1 MKSKACI
8 KSIASY
14 LPEKILTNKDFEKF
28 LDTSDEWISRRTGI
42 KQRYVANEEEK
53 TSDLA
58 YKAGLKAI
66 QRAGIKKDDIDMLIV
81 ATLSPDY
88 FTMPSTATI
97 VANKLGLG
105 NISSF
110 DISAACSGFIYML
123 QIAKAMVESGI
134 KKNVLIIGAE
144 KISSILDYSDRTTC
158 VLFGDGA
165 GACVISAAEGKG
177 ILDVH
182 TGSDGEFQ
190 DLLCTKRSNDFKTPL
205 GLKLEM
211 KGNEV
216 FKVAVKTLAEDVAYL
231 LEKNNLNKEDID
243 LFIPHQA
250 NLRIINNVKE
260 KLGFN
265 DDQCVMCVEKYGNTS
280 AASIPIAINEAYE
293 NGRLI
298 NGKLMLLDA
307 FGGGFTWGSALAY
320 FDGKDYKDLE
330 I

>member
-1 MKSKACI
+1 MKLKACI

-14 LPEKILTNKDFEKF
+14 LPEKTLTNKDFESF
-28 LDTSDEWISRRTGI
+28 LDTSDEWILKRTGI
-42 KQRYVANEEEK
+42 KQRYIASETEN

-58 YKAGLKAI
+58 YKAAIKAI
-66 QRAGIKKDDIDMLIV
+66 QRAKIQTNDIDLIIV

-88 FTMPSTATI
+88 FTMPSTAVV
-97 VANKLGLG
+97 VANKLGLKG
-105 NISSF
+105 VSAF

-123 QIAKAMVESGI
+123 ELARSMVESGA

-144 KISSILDYSDRTTC
+144 KISSVLDYTDRTTC

-165 GACVISAAEGKG
+165 GACVVSASEGKG
-177 ILDVH
+177 IIDIH
-182 TGSDGEFQ
+182 TGSDGEFK
-190 DLLCTKRSNDFKTPL
+190 DLLCTKRSNQTKQLEPI
-205 GLKLEM
+205 KLEM

-216 FKVAVKTLAEDVAYL
+216 FKVAVKTLSDDVSYL
-231 LEKNNLNKEDID
+231 LDKNKLKTSDID

-250 NLRIINNVKE
+250 NLRIISYVQE
-260 KLGFN
+260 KLGLS
-265 DDQCVMCVEKYGNTS
+265 DEQCVVCVDKFGNTS

-293 NGRLI
+293 QGRLT

-320 FDGKDYKDLE
+320 FDGIDYKNL
-330 I
+330 

>member
-1 MKSKACI
+1 MKLKACI
-8 KSIASY
+8 RSIASY
-14 LPEKILTNKDFEKF
+14 LPSKTLTNKDFENF
-28 LDTSDEWISRRTGI
+28 LDTSDEWIIKRTGI
-42 KQRYVANEEEK
+42 KQRYIAEDNEN

-58 YKAGLKAI
+58 YKAGLLAI
-66 QRAGIKKDDIDMLIV
+66 KRAKIDAKDIDLVIV

-97 VANKLGLG
+97 VTNKLGLKG
-105 NISSF
+105 VSAF

-123 QIAKAMVESGI
+123 ELARAMIESGA

-144 KISSILDYSDRTTC
+144 KISSVLDYTDRTTC

-165 GACVISAAEGKG
+165 GACVISASNGLG
-177 ILDVH
+177 IVDTH
-182 TGSDGEFQ
+182 TGSDGEFK
-190 DLLCTKRSNDFKTPL
+190 DLLCTKRSNKTKQAEP
-205 GLKLEM
+205 LKLEM

-216 FKVAVKTLAEDVAYL
+216 FKVAVKTLADDVAYL
-231 LEKNNLNKEDID
+231 LEKNNLKKDEID

-250 NLRIINNVKE
+250 NLRIISYVQE
-260 KLGFN
+260 KLGLS
-265 DDQCVMCVEKYGNTS
+265 DEQCVVCVDKFGNTS

-293 NGRLI
+293 QGRLT

-320 FDGKDYKDLE
+320 FDGINYKDL
-330 I
+330 

>member
-1 MKSKACI
+1 MKLKACI

-14 LPEKILTNKDFEKF
+14 LPEKILLNKDFESF
-28 LDTSDEWISRRTGI
+28 LDTSDEWIARRTGI
-42 KQRYVANEEEK
+42 KQRYIAKDDEFA
-53 TSDLA
+53 SDLA

-66 QRAGIKKDDIDMLIV
+66 SRANLQLNDIDMLIV

-97 VANKLGLG
+97 VAHKLGLK
-105 NISSF
+105 NIPAF

-123 QIAKAMVESGI
+123 EIAKSMVESGA

-144 KISSILDYSDRTTC
+144 KISSVLDYTDRTTC

-165 GACVISAAEGKG
+165 GACVIGIKDNAKG
-177 ILDVH
+177 IVDIH
-182 TGSDGEFQ
+182 TGSDGEYG
-190 DLLCTKRSNDFKTPL
+190 DLLCTKRSLKTSETTPI
-205 GLKLEM
+205 KLEM

-216 FKVAVKTLAEDVAYL
+216 FKIAVKTLTDDVVQL
-231 LEKNNLNKEDID
+231 LEKNSLTNEDID

-250 NLRIINNVKE
+250 NLRIISHVQE
-260 KLGFN
+260 KLGLS
-265 DDQCVMCVEKYGNTS
+265 DDKCVVCVDKFGNTS

-293 NGRLI
+293 QGRLT

-320 FDGKDYKDLE
+320 FDGIDFKDL
-330 I
+330 